1 MINDLLDELAEL
13 YNDSDKET
21 NFRRE
26 YLNFYQEL
34 NKFNDFYF
42 VFQRLSSYLDY
53 NERQLI
59 IDLQDKIISRLH
71 VA

>member
-1 MINDLLDELAEL
+1 MINDLLNELAEL
-13 YNDSDKET
+13 YDDSDKET

-26 YLNFYQEL
+26 YLNLYQEL
-34 NKFNDFYF
+34 NKFNDFYS

-53 NERQLI
+53 NKRQLI
-59 IDLQDKIISRLH
+59 VNLRDKIVSRFH

>member
-1 MINDLLDELAEL
+1 MINDLLNELAEL
-13 YNDSDKET
+13 YDNSDKET

-26 YLNFYQEL
+26 YLNLYQEL
-34 NKFNDFYF
+34 NKFSDFYS

-59 IDLQDKIISRLH
+59 IDLRDKIISRLR